1 MPTEVASAL
10 ELYSVD
16 LINAARAEAG
26 LQPVHVE
33 VHLNSAA
40 QSHSEW
46 MAEEGTFSHT
56 GENGS
61 PSSDRA
67 EDADFPMQGGSWKVT
82 ENVSYT
88 SIRGAIDN
96 DEIAGM
102 HTALMDSPTHK
113 ANILDP
119 DVNYIGVGLS
129 QGQIEAQ
136 GELHDVVF
144 MTQNFGNS
152 SQPVLVQEEIGGETV
167 LTTYVDGKAVPGSSQ
182 PVTGGGSDNDDEPDP
197 GDDVSEDDDDPQE
210 PNDASG
216 GSCFVATAAYGNRL
230 HPDVVTLRQFRD
242 DVLVRHQAGRAFIRF
257 YWVIGPKLAKVVH
270 PNHVTGRL
278 VRLALHP
285 CVSAARRHLCRR
297 GR

>member
-16 LINAARAEAG
+16 LINAARAHAG

-40 QSHSEW
+40 QSHSNW
-46 MAEEGTFSHT
+46 MAEKRAFSHA

-61 PSSDRA
+61 TSSDRA
-67 EDADFPMQGGSWKVT
+67 EDAGYPMQGGSWKVT

-88 SIRGAIDN
+88 STRGAINN

-102 HTALMDSPTHK
+102 HSALMDSPTHK

-136 GELHDVVF
+136 GELHDAVF
-144 MTQNFGNS
+144 MTQNFGKS
-152 SQPVLVQEEIGGETV
+152 SQSVRVQEEVDGETV
-167 LTTYVDGKAVPGSSQ
+167 LTTYVGGKAVPGSSQ
-182 PVTGGGSDNDDEPDP
+182 PAPEEGADNDVEPDA
-197 GDDVSEDDDDPQE
+197 DDEVPEDDDPRDV
-210 PNDASG
+210 NDASG

-242 DVLVRHQAGRAFIRF
+242 GVLVRYQAGRAFIRF
-257 YWVIGPKLAKVVH
+257 YWVIGPKLAKVVR
-270 PNHVTGRL
+270 PNHFTGRL

-285 CVSAARRHLCRR
+285 WVRAARRHLCRR